1 MANTRPCRTFHSHLV
16 NWTFQPFYYLMLCF
30 ALLLPLTF
38 PLCLSLVV
46 VCLGGKRICC
56 CGKFFAKAECENV
69 DVGGG
74 MDVCAHDYG
83 VSGCLSVSLSSRL
96 RLWHTLRMSNAS
108 NFNAISMRC
117 CVCCCCCCCSESWVS
132 AGVCGF
138 AHSVTVCVCV

>member
-16 NWTFQPFYYLMLCF
+16 NWTLQPFYYLMLCF

-56 CGKFFAKAECENV
+56 CCCCCGKFFAKAECENV

-74 MDVCAHDYG
+74 MCVPTTMVSQG
-83 VSGCLSVSLSSRL
+83 VCLSVCQSVQQIATLAHAANEQCEQFQCNFDALFVVVVAALSRGYL
-96 RLWHTLRMSNAS
+96 Q
-108 NFNAISMRC
+108 
-117 CVCCCCCCCSESWVS
+117 
-132 AGVCGF
+132 
-138 AHSVTVCVCV
+138 VCVGLRIQ